1 VSREEST
8 VSRAEGQQVLIP
20 SLTPREAYLAM
31 YYFVDAYWERGGKRD
46 GNVML
51 LRKAM
56 MPFNDQ
62 PNPDTVA
69 TDDPAFWDD
78 WLTAIEKARTQGLPE
93 ELAQ

>member
-1 VSREEST
+1 
-8 VSRAEGQQVLIP
+8 
-20 SLTPREAYLAM
+20 M

-56 MPFNDQ
+56 MPFKDQ
-62 PNPDTVA
+62 ADGETVA

-78 WLTAIEKARTQGLPE
+78 WVAALTRARNEGMPQE
-93 ELAQ
+93 RAE